1 MISQA
6 LRPLLD
12 YDMVGTL
19 FKKAASYID
28 IPSLFRV
35 AGREGVYYGESWDE
49 ILKQN
54 QKALGP
60 ELVNGGWV
68 TSSGPYDNVTTETS
82 PTSFTTVAGASPARV
97 AERTSAVNPQGKTFF
112 IKFRVTRVP
121 TSGTVIAYARGV
133 LTTDGVGGGTTLA
146 NSIGISTTGWYS
158 FQATAST
165 HPQLELLFV
174 SSTAAQSFDVEEIS
188 VREIAD
194 WSKLVFFDD
203 PNGTVP
209 VFSAL
214 QSTRGRGLL
223 LDRSKGLV
231 RGPELAPTSVSAL
244 EWTQVNVTASS
255 GDSITT
261 SGAGGIR
268 AALLQSNKTYEI
280 TVSGSTTV
288 GMALWNSNTNAGQSL
303 SFVAGPVSARV
314 IWQAEPLAAGTFLY
328 LRLGNTGTFTGT
340 ISAKEIPGNHM
351 RQPTSTARG
360 EISRRVNFLSS
371 TENLGGTWARQN
383 TTVTVSNGV
392 STLTR
397 NSTTNSCYVA
407 QATSLAANTLNKATI
422 EVKKGAVGNLF
433 GLRIQGTYPDRC
445 DMVVDLDTG
454 LLVGPAT
461 STNYE
466 VSLASST
473 PIGDGWYTLELQG
486 VSTTNST
493 TAVQVVLGSAAA
505 GSVSGWEGA
514 TAALGEVL
522 VRKPQIRLAEDYIP
536 SLPPYQ
542 WVNNPNDYDEVG
554 FPAYYRGQTDDWAA
568 TFIDPNGA
576 TKLFILTS
584 IQKMTDI
591 AVATLMEG
599 TNSSAGNTGTF
610 AIFAPLI
617 SGTARLTF
625 RSRGTAI
632 QSDIST
638 ASNAP
643 APARLVVT
651 AIGNIFND
659 ISSISINGGAFL
671 INTADQGEGSYRAQ
685 SVFFGARAGTSL
697 FMNYREY
704 APQLIIFCQTAD
716 PGPSAAQIKRLQRK
730 FAKAIGV
737 TL

>member
-19 FKKAASYID
+19 FKKAASYIN
-28 IPSLFRV
+28 IASLFRV
-35 AGREGVYYGESWDE
+35 AGREGAYYGESWDE
-49 ILKQN
+49 ILRQN
-54 QKALGP
+54 NSALGP

-68 TSSGPYDNVTTETS
+68 TPVGNDNTTIQTS
-82 PTSFTTVAGASPARV
+82 TTSFSAVAGTTTSRV
-97 AERTSAVNPQGKTFF
+97 AAPMTGLTPGNTVRVLCRVSSAT
-112 IKFRVTRVP
+112 
-121 TSGTVIAYARGV
+121 
-133 LTTDGVGGGTTLA
+133 
-146 NSIGISTTGWYS
+146 TTGSIQIYGREGSNPGTGVILGNSASIVATGWVSFSFIATTPDINILFTSSVLNQNYS
-158 FQATAST
+158 
-165 HPQLELLFV
+165 
-174 SSTAAQSFDVEEIS
+174 VESIS
-188 VREIAD
+188 VKEITD

-214 QSTRGRGLL
+214 QAARGRGLL

-231 RGPELAPTSVSAL
+231 RGPELAPTSVSAS

-314 IWQAEPLAAGTFLY
+314 IWQAGPLAAGTFLY

-383 TTVTVSNGV
+383 TTVTASNGV

-397 NSTTNSCYVA
+397 SSAANSCYAA
-407 QATSLAANTLNKATI
+407 QATSLAANTLNRVTI
-422 EVKKGAVGNLF
+422 EAKKGAVGNLF
-433 GLRIQGTYPDRC
+433 GLRIQGSYPDRC

-461 STNYE
+461 STNYT

-493 TAVQVVLGSAAA
+493 TAVQVVLGPAAA

-514 TAALGEVL
+514 TAVLGEVL
-522 VRKPQIRLAEDYIP
+522 IRKPQIRLAEDYIP
-536 SLPPYQ
+536 SSPLYQ

-599 TNSSAGNTGTF
+599 TSSSAGNTGTF
-610 AIFAPLI
+610 AIFAPLS

-625 RSRGTAI
+625 RSRGTAF

-651 AIGNIFND
+651 AIGDIFND

-671 INTADQGEGSYRAQ
+671 VNTADQGEGSYRAQ
-685 SVFFGARAGTSL
+685 SVFFGARGGTSL

-704 APQLIIFCQTAD
+704 APPLIIFCQTDD
-716 PGPSAAQIKRLQRK
+716 PGPSVSQIKRLQRK